1 MLIAAESE
9 SEEWESYKYQESDGD
24 VIRHLVVL
32 LPVDDGPDARK
43 GHDTKADPYEDA
55 HVRNAANDVADQGC
69 KIHVIR

>member
-1 MLIAAESE
+1 MLIAAELE
-9 SEEWESYKYQESDGD
+9 PEEWQSYKHYECDGD
-24 VIRHLVVL
+24 VVRDLVVL
-32 LPVDDGPDARK
+32 LPVDNGPDAWK